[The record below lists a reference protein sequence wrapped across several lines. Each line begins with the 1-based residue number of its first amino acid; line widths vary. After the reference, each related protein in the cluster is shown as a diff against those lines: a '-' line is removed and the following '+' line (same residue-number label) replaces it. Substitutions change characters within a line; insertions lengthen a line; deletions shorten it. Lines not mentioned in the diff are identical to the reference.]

1 MRIVLLPILGTVT
14 EYGLLSRHVVDILC
28 ICYLLLF
35 SVLFLRGVRFA
46 MPDIVLAIISFA
58 PASEIPLVTLGTYL
72 QHVDILVIN
81 PTH

>member
-1 MRIVLLPILGTVT
+1 
-14 EYGLLSRHVVDILC
+14 
-28 ICYLLLF
+28 
-35 SVLFLRGVRFA
+35 

-58 PASEIPLVTLGTYL
+58 PASDIPLVTLGTYL